1 MTPEDL
7 KLLEKKVRKAKRR
20 ASEAAMELHDLVEDA
35 LPGAYRE
42 LPAMA
47 ENTYAACQAW
57 DEARQQLDEA
67 EKEMA

>member
-7 KLLEKKVRKAKRR
+7 KQLEKKVRRAKRR

-47 ENTYAACQAW
+47 EMAYAACKAW
-57 DEARQQLDEA
+57 DEARQQLDEVQ
-67 EKEMA
+67 EEMA